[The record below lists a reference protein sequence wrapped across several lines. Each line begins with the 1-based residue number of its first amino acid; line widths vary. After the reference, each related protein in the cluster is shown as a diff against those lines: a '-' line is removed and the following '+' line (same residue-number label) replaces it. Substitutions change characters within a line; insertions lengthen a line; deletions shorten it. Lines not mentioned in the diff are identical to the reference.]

1 MIEKAVCQEFRFKNI
16 DRGRNY
22 FIEEI
27 NQNDLMSKS
36 KKYKQIFTAL
46 SFIKHVLIL
55 ASVVTGCASVSAF
68 SSLVAK
74 SISKSIP
81 SSEVEWKM
89 CAINSGIKKHKLITK
104 EKGRSMIK

>member
-1 MIEKAVCQEFRFKNI
+1 MIEEAVSQEFRFKNI
-16 DRGRNY
+16 DGGRNY

-27 NQNDLMSKS
+27 NQNDLMSK
-36 KKYKQIFTAL
+36 KYKQVFTAL

-55 ASVVTGCASVSAF
+55 ASVITGCVSVSAF

-81 SSEVEWKM
+81 SSEVE
-89 CAINSGIKKHKLITK
+89 
-104 EKGRSMIK
+104 

>member
-1 MIEKAVCQEFRFKNI
+1 MIEEAVSQEFRFKNI
-16 DRGRNY
+16 DGGRNY

-27 NQNDLMSKS
+27 NQNDLMSK
-36 KKYKQIFTAL
+36 KYKQVFTAL

-55 ASVVTGCASVSAF
+55 ASVVTGCVSVSAF

-89 CAINSGIKKHKLITK
+89 CAIISGIKKHKLITK
-104 EKGRSMIK
+104 ENRRSMIK